1 MLSSGTIQARIAS
14 IQQTLPASVRLI
26 AVTKYVS
33 PAAMRQ
39 AYAAGIRNFG
49 ENRVQ
54 DAMVKQAQL
63 SDLTDI
69 TWHLIGHLQTNKAKL
84 ALKHFAWIHTLDSL
98 NLAQRLDQYAEQFAA
113 TSELETPELRG
124 QLLPRQLLSRQ
135 LPQVLLQVKILPDP
149 NKFGWSVSELW
160 QVLPQLDQFQHLQIR
175 GLMAILPQ
183 GLNPD
188 QQRSAFAQVQVLAAE
203 IQSRGWQ
210 RLKMDQLSM
219 GMSGDYPWAIQA
231 GATMIRLGTLLF
243 SENSERSV

>member
-1 MLSSGTIQARIAS
+1 LPTLNQISLDLTTFTCVIFLAIPELSLSYPWATYA
-14 IQQTLPASVRLI
+14 LLWHYPASVRLI

-113 TSELETPELRG
+113 TSELETPE
-124 QLLPRQLLSRQ
+124 
-135 LPQVLLQVKILPDP
+135 
-149 NKFGWSVSELW
+149 
-160 QVLPQLDQFQHLQIR
+160 
-175 GLMAILPQ
+175 
-183 GLNPD
+183 
-188 QQRSAFAQVQVLAAE
+188 
-203 IQSRGWQ
+203 
-210 RLKMDQLSM
+210 
-219 GMSGDYPWAIQA
+219 
-231 GATMIRLGTLLF
+231 
-243 SENSERSV
+243 

>member
-1 MLSSGTIQARIAS
+1 MLSSGTIQARIGS

-26 AVTKYVS
+26 AVTKYVT

-39 AYAAGIRNFG
+39 AYAAGIRDFG

-63 SDLTDI
+63 SDLPDL

-98 NLAQRLDQYAEQFAA
+98 NLAQRLDQYADQFAA
-113 TSELETPELRG
+113 TSELETPELGG
-124 QLLPRQLLSRQ
+124 QLLPRQ

-149 NKFGWSVSELW
+149 NKFGWSISELW
-160 QVLPQLDQFQHLQIR
+160 QALPQLDQFQHLQIR

-183 GLNPD
+183 GLNPE

-243 SENSERSV
+243 SENSESSV

>member
-26 AVTKYVS
+26 AVTKYVD

-39 AYAAGIRNFG
+39 AYAAGIRDFG

-98 NLAQRLDQYAEQFAA
+98 NLAQRLDQYAAHHYGA
-113 TSELETPELRG
+113 TPKPGG
-124 QLLPRQLLSRQ
+124 QLSWEQ

-149 NKFGWSVSELW
+149 NKFGWSVPELW
-160 QVLPQLDQFQHLQIR
+160 QALPQLDLFQHLQIR

-183 GLNPD
+183 GLNLD
-188 QQRSAFAQVQVLAAE
+188 QQQSAFGEVQTLAAE

-219 GMSGDYPWAIQA
+219 GMSGDYPLALQA
-231 GATMIRLGTLLF
+231 GSTMIRLGTLLF
-243 SENSERSV
+243 SENSENPV

>member
-26 AVTKYVS
+26 AVTKYVA

-39 AYAAGIRNFG
+39 AYAAGIRDFG

-54 DAMVKQAQL
+54 DAIVKQAQL

-84 ALKHFAWIHTLDSL
+84 ALKHFAWIHTVDSL
-98 NLAQRLDQYAEQFAA
+98 NLAQRLDQYADQFAA
-113 TSELETPELRG
+113 TSELETRELGG
-124 QLLPRQLLSRQ
+124 QLLPRQ

-160 QVLPQLDQFQHLQIR
+160 QALPRLDQFQHLQIR

-183 GLNPD
+183 GLNPE

-203 IQSRGWQ
+203 IQSQEWQ

-219 GMSGDYPWAIQA
+219 GMSGDYPLAIQA

-243 SENSERSV
+243 SENSESSV